1 MVVFHFS
8 KLLLER
14 PNEVCAVNGTAIAE
28 YCRDDLGCVAIP
40 SKCLNSVFDQP
51 VHWITVRTF
60 WEISVRAVLGI
71 HIAIRPANCANERI
85 CWQDFGIAP
94 CDTGHVS
101 LLYNAGLYW
110 WFHAGSVIFMI
121 WTKLQSWINATFAHS
136 RVAFRRC
143 LPSLRHSY
151 MIVDME
157 LNPNFRSSMEAASS
171 QPAVSIM
178 KSWLTWA
185 AVTELYQH
193 RPQIPW
199 KCVIYVSQLVSHR
212 FITYIFLHR
221 YVWVGNKHKY
231 RYIYILIHTSCY
243 LYIYIYNNSCKALF
257 STNSEISTAAHVR
270 QVDFTP

>member
-1 MVVFHFS
+1 MKDFLAKFW
-8 KLLLER
+8 
-14 PNEVCAVNGTAIAE
+14 
-28 YCRDDLGCVAIP
+28 D
-40 SKCLNSVFDQP
+40 
-51 VHWITVRTF
+51 RTLRY
-60 WEISVRAVLGI
+60 WM
-71 HIAIRPANCANERI
+71 
-85 CWQDFGIAP
+85 
-94 CDTGHVS
+94 S

-151 MIVDME
+151 MIVDN
-157 LNPNFRSSMEAASS
+157 LTPTSVLQWK
-171 QPAVSIM
+171 QPVANQPSP
-178 KSWLTWA
+178 SWSLGSPEPQWQK
-185 AVTELYQH
+185 LYQH

-231 RYIYILIHTSCY
+231 RYIYIYILIHTSCY
-243 LYIYIYNNSCKALF
+243 LYIYIQQLMQGSLFHKLGDFHSC
-257 STNSEISTAAHVR
+257 
-270 QVDFTP
+270 PC